1 LSPARRLLRALVPVG
16 LAAGVLAAA
25 SAAQAEPSAAE
36 IQQQITKSSAS
47 LERIVEQY
55 NKVNEHL
62 KADRQSSAALA
73 AKIAPLQAQ
82 YDAAKA
88 GVAELAANA
97 YKAGGLSTAN
107 ALLGAASGD
116 ALTDR
121 LGILD
126 QVSRARQN
134 QLADFTATKQ
144 RYEAQKSQLDALIG
158 RQNAQVA
165 DLTARKKKIEA
176 DLDKLYELRRQ
187 AYGSATTRTASYT
200 GTVPSISGKAGVA
213 VKYAYGAIGTPYVWA
228 GEGPNGYDCSGL
240 TLAAWRAAGE
250 SLPHNAAMQWDAV
263 AHISRSQMRPGDLVF
278 YNGLG
283 HVGLFV
289 GSGKI
294 IHAPNAGEDVRLSSV
309 DIMTPY
315 GYGRVRT

>member
-1 LSPARRLLRALVPVG
+1 MSPARRLLRALVPVG
-16 LAAGVLAAA
+16 LAAGIVAGA
-25 SAAQAEPSAAE
+25 SAAQAEPTAAE
-36 IQQQITKSSAS
+36 IQEQITTSSAS

-55 NKVNEHL
+55 NKVNEHV
-62 KADRQSSAALA
+62 KADKQRSAELG
-73 AKIAPLQAQ
+73 AKIAPLQAE
-82 YDAAKA
+82 YEAAQA
-88 GVAELAANA
+88 GIAQLAASA

-126 QVSRARQN
+126 QVSRARKH
-134 QLADFTATKQ
+134 QLTDFTATRQ
-144 RYEAQKSQLDALIG
+144 RYEAQKSQLDAVIA

-165 DLTARKKKIEA
+165 DLAARKKKIEA

-187 AYGSATTRTASYT
+187 AYGSATTRTAKYT
-200 GTVPSISGKAGVA
+200 GSVPSVSGKAGIA

-228 GEGPNGYDCSGL
+228 ADGPNGYDCSGL
-240 TLAAWRAAGE
+240 TLAAWRAAGVN
-250 SLPHNAAMQWDAV
+250 LPHNAAMQWDRV
-263 AHISRSQMRPGDLVF
+263 AHISRAQMQPGDLVF
-278 YNGLG
+278 YSGLG
-283 HVGLFV
+283 HVGLYV

-294 IHAPNAGEDVRLSSV
+294 IHAPNAGEDVHLSDV

>member
-1 LSPARRLLRALVPVG
+1 LSAARRLLRALVPVG
-16 LAAGVLAAA
+16 LAAGVLTAAP
-25 SAAQAEPSAAE
+25 AAQAEPTPAQ
-36 IQQQITKSSAS
+36 IQEQITKSSAS
-47 LERIVEQY
+47 LERIVEEY

-62 KADRQSSAALA
+62 KADKQRAAALA
-73 AKIAPLQAQ
+73 AKIAPLQQQ
-82 YDAAKA
+82 YEAAKA
-88 GVAELAANA
+88 DVAELAATA
-97 YKAGGLSTAN
+97 YKAGSLSVAN

-126 QVSRARQN
+126 QLSRGRQN

-144 RYEAQKSQLDALIG
+144 RYEAQKSQLDVLIA

-165 DLTARKKKIEA
+165 DLAARKKKIEA

-187 AYGSATTRTASYT
+187 AYGSATTRTAKYT
-200 GTVPSISGKAGVA
+200 GSVPSISGKAGVA
-213 VKYAYGAIGTPYVWA
+213 VKYAYGAIGKPYVWA
-228 GEGPNGYDCSGL
+228 ADGPDGYDCSGL
-240 TLAAWRAAGE
+240 TLAAWRAAGV
-250 SLPHNAAMQWDAV
+250 SLPHNAAMQWDVV
-263 AHISRSQMRPGDLVF
+263 AHISRSQLRPGDLVF

-289 GSGKI
+289 GNGKI

>member
-1 LSPARRLLRALVPVG
+1 MSAARRLLRALVPVG
-16 LAAGVLAAA
+16 LAAGVLTAAP
-25 SAAQAEPSAAE
+25 AAQAEPTPAQ
-36 IQQQITKSSAS
+36 IQEQITKSSAS
-47 LERIVEQY
+47 LERIVEEY

-62 KADRQSSAALA
+62 KADKQRAAALA
-73 AKIAPLQAQ
+73 AKIAPLQQQ
-82 YDAAKA
+82 YEAAKA
-88 GVAELAANA
+88 DVAELAATA
-97 YKAGGLSTAN
+97 YKAGSLSVAN

-126 QVSRARQN
+126 QLSRGRQN

-144 RYEAQKSQLDALIG
+144 RYEAQKSQLDVLIA

-165 DLTARKKKIEA
+165 DLAARKKKIEA

-187 AYGSATTRTASYT
+187 AYGSATTRTAKYT
-200 GTVPSISGKAGVA
+200 GSVPSISGKAGVA
-213 VKYAYGAIGTPYVWA
+213 VKYAYGAIGKPYVWA
-228 GEGPNGYDCSGL
+228 ADGPDGYDCSGL
-240 TLAAWRAAGE
+240 TLAAWRAAGV
-250 SLPHNAAMQWDAV
+250 SLPHNAAMQWDVV
-263 AHISRSQMRPGDLVF
+263 AHISRSQLRPGDLVF

-289 GSGKI
+289 GNGKI

>member
-1 LSPARRLLRALVPVG
+1 LLRALVPVG
-16 LAAGVLAAA
+16 LAAGVLTAAP
-25 SAAQAEPSAAE
+25 AAQAEPTPAQ
-36 IQQQITKSSAS
+36 IQEQITKSSAS
-47 LERIVEQY
+47 LERIVEEY

-62 KADRQSSAALA
+62 KADKQRAAALA
-73 AKIAPLQAQ
+73 AKIAPLQQQ
-82 YDAAKA
+82 YEAAKA
-88 GVAELAANA
+88 DVAELAATA
-97 YKAGGLSTAN
+97 YKAGSLSVAN

-126 QVSRARQN
+126 QLSRGRQN

-144 RYEAQKSQLDALIG
+144 RYEAQKSQLDVLIA

-165 DLTARKKKIEA
+165 DLAARKKKIEA

-187 AYGSATTRTASYT
+187 AYGSATTRTAKYT
-200 GTVPSISGKAGVA
+200 GSVPSISGKAGVA
-213 VKYAYGAIGTPYVWA
+213 VKYAYGAIGKPYVWA
-228 GEGPNGYDCSGL
+228 ADGPDGYDCSGL
-240 TLAAWRAAGE
+240 TLAAWRAAGV
-250 SLPHNAAMQWDAV
+250 SLPHNAAMQWDVV
-263 AHISRSQMRPGDLVF
+263 AHISRSQLRPGDLVF

-289 GSGKI
+289 GNGKI